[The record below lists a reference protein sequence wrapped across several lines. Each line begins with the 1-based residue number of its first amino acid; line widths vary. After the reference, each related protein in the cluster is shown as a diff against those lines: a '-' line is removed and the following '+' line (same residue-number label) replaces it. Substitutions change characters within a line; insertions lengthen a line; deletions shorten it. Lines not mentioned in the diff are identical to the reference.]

1 MLCCG
6 NLVQLLP
13 RQWLGTNKYS
23 LIRALQQTLPTIL
36 TTAFW
41 VPMVSGQSFVLY
53 SRLYLVNLDKRIR
66 RYVLAMIIVNGVV
79 LHTATAVTAAG
90 SNSKVSSLFI
100 TPYAILERIQITVFC
115 VQEFILSGLYVW
127 KAWRFLAIYR
137 SGGSKTQDKLR
148 AMMLHLILSNVVVV
162 SLDITIIVLEYL
174 GLYYLQ
180 VSSPEDQL
188 QFTDA
193 RSPLRTVVP
202 WESPSGRVVH
212 CGQPVG
218 YPHS

>member
-1 MLCCG
+1 MLT
-6 NLVQLLP
+6 Q
-13 RQWLGTNKYS
+13 
-23 LIRALQQTLPTIL
+23 ALQQTLPTIL

-53 SRLYLVNLDKRIR
+53 SRLYLINLDKRIR

-90 SNSKVSSLFI
+90 SNSKVSSIFI

-127 KAWRFLAIYR
+127 KAWKFLAIYR

-148 AMMLHLILSNVVVV
+148 TMMLHLILSNVVVV
-162 SLDITIIVLEYL
+162 SLDITVIVLEYL

-180 VSSPEDQL
+180 VSSPGDQF
-188 QFTDA
+188 QFTVA
-193 RSPLRTVVP
+193 RSPPWTVVP
-202 WESPSGRVVH
+202 WDSPNGRVFH
-212 CGQPVG
+212 CGQPLG